1 MCGIAGFVGRPGAPA
16 WQDGSASARL
26 RSMCDAIHHRGPDE
40 WGSRVSDG
48 AAIGMRRLSIID
60 VAGGHQPI
68 GNEDGSVHVV
78 YNGEIYN
85 FRDLQARLRARGHAL
100 ATRSDT
106 ETLVHLYE
114 DHGSRLVH
122 ELRGMFAFALW
133 DDRRGRLLLARD
145 RLGIKPLFYWAHADG
160 LAFASELRALLTL
173 PGFPRAIDHD
183 AVVEYMA
190 LGYVPEPRSV
200 FAGVCKLP
208 PGHLLEWSHGEGVRV
223 ERYWSPVRA
232 ELPNIDEREA
242 IEETRR
248 LIDEAVGMHLESEVP
263 LGAFLSG
270 GIDSSGVVAA
280 MTRVSSQPVRTFS
293 IGFREREFDESGH
306 AAEVARALGTRH
318 TELVVRP
325 DADMLFEEVAR
336 ALDEP
341 FADPSALPTF
351 LVSHLAR
358 RDVTVALS
366 GDGGDELFGGYSR
379 YLETNRAAEL
389 PAAARSL
396 LRSVAL
402 SLPHIAFGRNR
413 LLALGRSM
421 RGRYAGTVALP
432 VRESEGGILRRA
444 VADRADAFD
453 QVLDRWFDGASSRDF
468 PTQLTIVDIL
478 SYLPGDILTK
488 VDRMSMA
495 HSLEARVPLL
505 DHVVAE
511 FALSLP
517 SSLKLRDGVGKWVLR
532 KAIADT
538 VPASV
543 LDRPKQGF
551 DVPIRDWFRG
561 PLAYRLDA
569 LLDERSA
576 VYEWAEPRAVRRIV
590 SEHRMGRRDHA
601 RTIWRL
607 LMLDRW
613 HRLLS
618 AGELARPVTVST
630 EVQALL
636 DRAAADGALARS
648 A

>member
-1 MCGIAGFVGRPGAPA
+1 MCGIAGFVGRAGLPA

-26 RSMCDAIHHRGPDE
+26 GSMCDAIRHRGPDD

-78 YNGEIYN
+78 FNGEIYN
-85 FRDLQARLRARGHAL
+85 FRELQARVRAGGHQL

-114 DHGSRLVH
+114 DLGPRLVH
-122 ELRGMFAFALW
+122 ELRGMFAFAIW
-133 DDRRGRLLLARD
+133 DERRARLLVARD
-145 RLGIKPLFYWAHADG
+145 RLGIKPFYYWAHAGG

-173 PGFPRAIDHD
+173 PEFPRTIDHD

-200 FAGVCKLP
+200 FAGVSKLP
-208 PGHLLEWSHGEGVRV
+208 PGHLLEWSASEGLRV
-223 ERYWSPVRA
+223 ERYWSPMRP
-232 ELPNIDEREA
+232 ELSRIDEREA
-242 IEETRR
+242 VEETRR
-248 LIDEAVGMHLESEVP
+248 LLDESVALHLESEVP

-280 MTRVSSQPVRTFS
+280 MTRVSNHAVRTFS
-293 IGFREREFDESGH
+293 IGFREREFDESAH

-336 ALDEP
+336 AFDEP

-366 GDGGDELFGGYSR
+366 GDGGDELFGGYTR
-379 YLETNRAAEL
+379 YLETHRGSEL
-389 PAAARSL
+389 PTSARTL
-396 LRSVAL
+396 LRSLAL
-402 SLPHIAFGRNR
+402 SLPHVAFGRNR
-413 LLALGRSM
+413 LLALGRSA
-421 RGRYAGTVALP
+421 RGRYASTVALP
-432 VRESEGGILRRA
+432 VRESEGGILRSA
-444 VADRADAFD
+444 VAERADVFD
-453 QVLDRWFDGASSRDF
+453 RVLDRWFDGTSSRDF
-468 PTQLTIVDIL
+468 LTQLTIVDIL

-517 SSLKLRDGVGKWVLR
+517 ASLKLRDGVGKWVLR
-532 KAIADT
+532 QAIAGS

-543 LDRPKQGF
+543 LSRPKQGF

-561 PLAYRLDA
+561 PLSYRLDA

-590 SEHRMGRRDHA
+590 REHRVGRRDHA

-613 HRLLS
+613 HRLLVS
-618 AGELARPVTVST
+618 GELTRPVTVST
-630 EVQALL
+630 DVQALL

>member
-1 MCGIAGFVGRPGAPA
+1 MCGIAGFVGRDDVVS
-16 WQDGSASARL
+16 WQDGSARARL
-26 RSMCDAIHHRGPDE
+26 TAMCDAIRHRGPDDS
-40 WGSRVSDG
+40 GYRVSPG

-68 GNEDGSVHVV
+68 ANEDGSVHVV
-78 YNGEIYN
+78 FNGEIYN
-85 FRDLQARLRARGHAL
+85 FRDLQARLRAAGHTL
-100 ATRSDT
+100 ATKSDT

-114 DHGSRLVH
+114 DLGPRFVR
-122 ELRGMFAFALW
+122 ELRGMFGFALW
-133 DDRRGRLLLARD
+133 DERRRCLIVGRD
-145 RLGIKPLFYWAHADG
+145 RLGIKPLYYWPTPDG
-160 LAFASELRALLTL
+160 VAFASELRALLTL
-173 PGFPRAIDHD
+173 PAFPRQIDHD
-183 AVVEYMA
+183 AVVEYIA
-190 LGYVPEPRSV
+190 LGYVPEPRSI
-200 FAGVCKLP
+200 FAGVYKLS
-208 PGHLLEWSHGEGVRV
+208 PGHLLQWTPDTGVRV
-223 ERYWSPVRA
+223 EPYWSPVREEQA
-232 ELPNIDEREA
+232 GIGEREA

-248 LIDEAVGMHLESEVP
+248 LIEESVRIHLESEVP

-270 GIDSSGVVAA
+270 GIDSSGVVAT
-280 MTRVSSQPVRTFS
+280 MSRLMDQPVRTFS
-293 IGFREREFDESGH
+293 IGFREREFDESAY
-306 AAEVARALGTRH
+306 AAEVAGALGTRH
-318 TELVVRP
+318 TALVVRP

-366 GDGGDELFGGYSR
+366 GDGGDELFGGYTR
-379 YLETNRAAEL
+379 YMETQQATEL
-389 PAAARSL
+389 PAGARSL

-402 SLPHIAFGRNR
+402 TLPHMAFGRNR
-413 LLALGRSM
+413 LLALGRTM

-432 VRESEGGILRRA
+432 VRESEGGILRRSIA
-444 VADRADAFD
+444 ERAMPFD
-453 QVLDRWFDGASSRDF
+453 QVLDRWFDGASHRDF
-468 PTQLTIVDIL
+468 MTQLTIVDIL

-532 KAIADT
+532 RAIEPWVPST
-538 VPASV
+538 V
-543 LDRPKQGF
+543 LTRPKQGF

-561 PLAYRLDA
+561 PLSYRLDG
-569 LLDERSA
+569 LLTSESKI
-576 VYEWAEPRAVRRIV
+576 YEWAEPRAVRRIV
-590 SEHRMGRRDHA
+590 GEHRIGRRDHA

-613 HRLLS
+613 CRLLAS
-618 AGELARPVTVST
+618 GELTKPVSVSRDVHT
-630 EVQALL
+630 LI

>member
-1 MCGIAGFVGRPGAPA
+1 MCGIAGFVGRPDSPI
-16 WQDGSASARL
+16 WRDGSASVRL
-26 RSMCDAIHHRGPDE
+26 SAMCDAIRHRGPDDS
-40 WGSRVSDG
+40 GYRVSDG

-68 GNEDGSVHVV
+68 ANEDGSAHVV
-78 YNGEIYN
+78 FNGEIYN
-85 FRDLQARLRARGHAL
+85 FRELQARLRARGHTL

-114 DHGSRLVH
+114 DLGARFVH
-122 ELRGMFAFALW
+122 ELRGMFAFAIW
-133 DDRRGRLLLARD
+133 DERRHRLLVARD
-145 RLGIKPLFYWAHADG
+145 RLGIKPLYYWPTTDG
-160 LAFASELRALLTL
+160 VAFASELRALLTL
-173 PGFPRAIDHD
+173 PGFPHTIDHD
-183 AVVEYMA
+183 AVIEYVA
-190 LGYVPEPRSV
+190 LGYVPEPRSIFSGV
-200 FAGVCKLP
+200 FKLP
-208 PGHLLEWSHGEGVRV
+208 PGHLLEWSRDDGVRV

-232 ELPNIDEREA
+232 ERANIDEREA

-248 LIDEAVGMHLESEVP
+248 LIDESVRIHLESEVP

-280 MTRVSSQPVRTFS
+280 MTRMTSQPVRTFS
-293 IGFREREFDESGH
+293 IGFREREFDESVY
-306 AAEVARALGTRH
+306 AAEVASALGTQH
-318 TELVVRP
+318 TQLVVRP
-325 DADMLFEEVAR
+325 DADLLFEEVAR

-341 FADPSALPTF
+341 FADPSSLPTF

-366 GDGGDELFGGYSR
+366 GDGGDELFGGYTR
-379 YLETNRAAEL
+379 YMEINRATEL
-389 PAAARSL
+389 PAGARSL

-402 SLPHIAFGRNR
+402 TLPHMTLGRNR
-413 LLALGRSM
+413 LLALGRTM
-421 RGRYAGTVALP
+421 RGRYAVTVALP

-444 VADRADAFD
+444 LAERASPFD
-453 QVLDRWFDGASSRDF
+453 EVLDRWFDGASERDF

-532 KAIADT
+532 RAIQPYVPPT
-538 VPASV
+538 V
-543 LDRPKQGF
+543 LNRPKQGF

-561 PLAYRLDA
+561 PLSYRLDA
-569 LLDERSA
+569 LLAEQA
-576 VYEWAEPRAVRRIV
+576 AIYEWAEPRAVRRIV
-590 SEHRMGRRDHA
+590 NEHRIGRRDHA

-607 LMLDRW
+607 LMLERW
-613 HRLLS
+613 CRALAS
-618 AGELARPVTVST
+618 GELTHAVTIGGDVH
-630 EVQALL
+630 ALVE
-636 DRAAADGALARS
+636 RAAADGALARS

>member
-1 MCGIAGFVGRPGAPA
+1 
-16 WQDGSASARL
+16 
-26 RSMCDAIHHRGPDE
+26 
-40 WGSRVSDG
+40 
-48 AAIGMRRLSIID
+48 
-60 VAGGHQPI
+60 
-68 GNEDGSVHVV
+68 
-78 YNGEIYN
+78 
-85 FRDLQARLRARGHAL
+85 
-100 ATRSDT
+100 
-106 ETLVHLYE
+106 
-114 DHGSRLVH
+114 
-122 ELRGMFAFALW
+122 
-133 DDRRGRLLLARD
+133 
-145 RLGIKPLFYWAHADG
+145 
-160 LAFASELRALLTL
+160 
-173 PGFPRAIDHD
+173 
-183 AVVEYMA
+183 VE
-190 LGYVPEPRSV
+190 
-200 FAGVCKLP
+200 
-208 PGHLLEWSHGEGVRV
+208 
-223 ERYWSPVRA
+223 
-232 ELPNIDEREA
+232 
-242 IEETRR
+242 
-248 LIDEAVGMHLESEVP
+248 MHLESEVP

-270 GIDSSGVVAA
+270 GIDSSGVVASMA
-280 MTRVSSQPVRTFS
+280 RVTSQPVRTFS
-293 IGFREREFDESGH
+293 IGFREREFDESAH
-306 AAEVARALGTRH
+306 AATVARALGTRH
-318 TELVVRP
+318 TSLVVRP

-366 GDGGDELFGGYSR
+366 GDGGDELFGGYTR
-379 YLETNRAAEL
+379 YLETNQATEL
-389 PAAARSL
+389 PAPARSL
-396 LRSVAL
+396 LRSVGL

-444 VADRADAFD
+444 VADRADPFD
-453 QVLDRWFDGASSRDF
+453 RVLDRWFDGASSRDF
-468 PTQLTIVDIL
+468 LTQLTIVDTL

-517 SSLKLRDGVGKWVLR
+517 ASLKLRDGVGKWVLR
-532 KAIADT
+532 KAIADS
-538 VPASV
+538 VPPSV
-543 LDRPKQGF
+543 LERPKQGF

-561 PLAYRLDA
+561 PLSYRLDA

-590 SEHRMGRRDHA
+590 GEHRMGRRDHA

-613 HRLLS
+613 CRLL
-618 AGELARPVTVST
+618 ADGELARPVTVGT

-636 DRAAADGALARS
+636 DRAAADGTFARS

>member
-16 WQDGSASARL
+16 WHDGSASARL
-26 RSMCDAIHHRGPDE
+26 ASMCDAIYHRGPDE

-68 GNEDGSVHVV
+68 PNEDGSVHIVF
-78 YNGEIYN
+78 NGEIYN
-85 FRDLQARLRARGHAL
+85 FRDLQSRLRARGHRL

-114 DHGSRLVH
+114 DHGARLVN
-122 ELRGMFAFALW
+122 ELRGMFAFAIW
-133 DDRRGRLLLARD
+133 DDRRARLLVARD
-145 RLGIKPLFYWAHADG
+145 RLGIKPLYYWAHPDG

-173 PGFPRAIDHD
+173 PGFPRTIDHD
-183 AVVEYMA
+183 AIVEYMA

-200 FAGVCKLP
+200 FAGVSKLP
-208 PGHLLEWSHGEGVRV
+208 PGHLLEWSATEGLRV
-223 ERYWSPVRA
+223 ERYWSPVRTEIA
-232 ELPNIDEREA
+232 IDEREA

-248 LIDEAVGMHLESEVP
+248 LIDESVTIHLESEVP

-280 MTRVSSQPVRTFS
+280 MARVANHPVRTFS
-293 IGFREREFDESGH
+293 IGFREREFDESAH

-325 DADMLFEEVAR
+325 DADMLFEQVAR

-366 GDGGDELFGGYSR
+366 GDGGDELFGGYTR
-379 YLETNRAAEL
+379 YLETNRATEL
-389 PAAARSL
+389 PASARSV
-396 LRSVAL
+396 LRAVAL

-413 LLALGRSM
+413 LLALGRSL
-421 RGRYAGTVALP
+421 RGRYASTVALP
-432 VRESEGGILRRA
+432 VRESEGGILRSA
-444 VADRADAFD
+444 VADRSDAFD
-453 QVLDRWFDGASSRDF
+453 RVLDRWFDGASSRDF
-468 PTQLTIVDIL
+468 LTQLTIVDIQ

-532 KAIADT
+532 QAIAGA

-543 LDRPKQGF
+543 LQRPKQGF

-561 PLAYRLDA
+561 PLSYRLDA
-569 LLDERSA
+569 LLDEQSA

-590 SEHRMGRRDHA
+590 GEHRMGRRDHA

-613 HRLLS
+613 CRLLAS
-618 AGELARPVTVST
+618 GELARPVTIGA
-630 EVQALL
+630 EVHALL
-636 DRAAADGALARS
+636 DRAAADGAYARS